1 MKKLIEKLKQNDY
14 RTFFVFEREQIEF
27 VDPEDFDYAQ
37 EGYRFNPKTNEQIE
51 DWNEIVGE
59 NFYVIGN
66 ETDLGDPIIADAGTE
81 GFPVYFMMHDDWES
95 IEKIANSFDEFVA
108 NLKAIEELIKVPN
121 QDRETIKNFIE
132 TLDEKNNTDGFY
144 QLMCFDV
151 LDEDGF
157 YYDQMPET
165 KE

>member
-27 VDPEDFDYAQ
+27 VDPEDFDYVQ